1 MSRKRIGEYDY
12 IYTMGTY
19 SLGQA
24 LESFLSK
31 SRIKGAIQAIRIEEV
46 WEQIMGQAIARY
58 TEKIQ
63 IHGSTLYIT
72 TKIAPLKQEL
82 VYQKDL
88 IILRVNERLGSD
100 TIKEV
105 VLL

>member
-1 MSRKRIGEYDY
+1 
-12 IYTMGTY
+12 MGTY

-24 LESFLSK
+24 LEFFLSK
-31 SRIKGAIQAIRIEEV
+31 SRIKGAIQAIQIEEV
-46 WEQIMGQAIARY
+46 WGQIMGQAIARY

-63 IHGSTLYIT
+63 IHGNTLYIT

-82 VYQKDL
+82 VYQKEL
-88 IILRVNERLGSD
+88 IILRVNERLGSN